1 MSRILLV
8 LTLLVTG
15 ACTRQEPPR
24 TPGPMRIVVS
34 IAPLTGLVSALAP
47 PDASIRTLVPPGRSL
62 HGYELSPA
70 DVAALGAAD
79 LVVYVGLG
87 LDPAAEAFLRA
98 HPSGRR
104 RALSF
109 AQAVDV
115 RAEPHVHTDEPHEH
129 HGPDPHLWLDPELVG
144 RLIPALAGALD
155 EVARAIAQPIEG
167 LDSRALALMDRV
179 AEVDAEYRTRLEPFR
194 GASIVT
200 HHNAYARVADRYGLK
215 IAAVIRP
222 IEGEEPTPGQID
234 AAVRAIRSRG
244 ARAVFVEPQF
254 NPAAA
259 ERIAAAA
266 GVPLGRLDPEGAT
279 DWFAL
284 MRANLDALVRIL
296 SPG

>member
-1 MSRILLV
+1 MIRLL
-8 LTLLVTG
+8 LIALLLSAG
-15 ACTRQEPPR
+15 ACSRQEPAR
-24 TPGPMRIVVS
+24 APGPMRIVVS
-34 IAPLTGLVSALAP
+34 IAPLTGLVAALAP
-47 PDASIRTLVPPGRSL
+47 QDARIRTLVPPGRSL

-87 LDPAAEAFLRA
+87 LDPAAETFLAA
-98 HPSGRR
+98 HPSARR
-104 RALSF
+104 RSVCF
-109 AQAVDV
+109 ARVADI

-144 RLIPALAGALD
+144 RLIPALAGTLD
-155 EVARAIAQPIEG
+155 EVARAIDRPIEA
-167 LDSRALALMDRV
+167 LDSRAAALAARV
-179 AEVDAEYRTRLEPFR
+179 AEVDAEHRTRLEPFR

-200 HHNAYARVADRYGLK
+200 HHNAYARLADRYGLK

-234 AAVRAIRSRG
+234 AAVRAIRERG

-266 GVPLGRLDPEGAT
+266 GVPLGRLDPEGNT

-284 MRANLDALVRIL
+284 MRANLEALVRML